1 MEVLLFQAH
10 TTTGSDIRPGP
21 SSSVRKTHPLMICLF
36 MGFFL
41 RSYTY
46 KLILITL
53 FTGIIKQHT
62 QESHFTIVATLNYH
76 NKVLNFE

>member
-1 MEVLLFQAH
+1 
-10 TTTGSDIRPGP
+10 
-21 SSSVRKTHPLMICLF
+21 

-62 QESHFTIVATLNYH
+62 QESHFTIVATINYH
-76 NKVLNFE
+76 KKVLNFEWNIWLPLQIVEL

>member
-1 MEVLLFQAH
+1 M
-10 TTTGSDIRPGP
+10 S
-21 SSSVRKTHPLMICLF
+21 
-36 MGFFL
+36 FFL

-62 QESHFTIVATLNYH
+62 QESHFTIVATLKYH
-76 NKVLNFE
+76 NKVLNFEWNIWLPLQIVEL

>member
-1 MEVLLFQAH
+1 
-10 TTTGSDIRPGP
+10 
-21 SSSVRKTHPLMICLF
+21 

-41 RSYTY
+41 KSYTY

-62 QESHFTIVATLNYH
+62 QESHLTIVATINYH
-76 NKVLNFE
+76 NKVLNFEWNIWLPLQRVEL

>member
-1 MEVLLFQAH
+1 
-10 TTTGSDIRPGP
+10 
-21 SSSVRKTHPLMICLF
+21 

-76 NKVLNFE
+76 NKELNFEWNIWLPLQIVEL

>member
-1 MEVLLFQAH
+1 
-10 TTTGSDIRPGP
+10 
-21 SSSVRKTHPLMICLF
+21 

-76 NKVLNFE
+76 NKVLNFEWNIWLPLQRVEL

>member
-1 MEVLLFQAH
+1 
-10 TTTGSDIRPGP
+10 
-21 SSSVRKTHPLMICLF
+21 

-41 RSYTY
+41 RRYTY

-62 QESHFTIVATLNYH
+62 QENHFTIVVTINYH
-76 NKVLNFE
+76 NKVLNFEWNIWLPLQIVEL